1 MSVGC
6 PRLPGRFLNFFA
18 GEIDLHIPDDI
29 AANMIAWRHDFHRFP
44 ELGREERRTSGKIA
58 KILDG
63 LGIEVRSG
71 FAGTGVVGTLR
82 GRRGIGPA
90 IGLRAEMDAL
100 PIEEQAAV
108 PFRSQSPG
116 IFHAC
121 GHDGHMAILLG
132 AATALARE
140 PEFKGAVYFVFQPAE
155 EMLNGADEMIAAGLF
170 EDFPCDEI
178 YALHNAPSLGAGV
191 VAVRTGA
198 ILAASDDFT
207 VAVRGRGAHAA
218 LPHLGAD
225 PIVAAAHLVAN
236 LQTVVS
242 RSLDP
247 TESGVVTIGMISGG
261 TSPNVIPKSVIL
273 RGTFR
278 SGSNGARETIRR
290 RIREICAGTAT
301 AHGVRID
308 FSIDMGCP
316 PTINAEEPTAALVR
330 AARAAGAHVI
340 TEMPTLMGAEDFA
353 TMLQARPGCYFLLG
367 QGGEMIHHPA
377 YAFDDAIL
385 QLGAAIF
392 VNIVRD
398 RLGT

>member
-1 MSVGC
+1 LS
-6 PRLPGRFLNFFA
+6 
-18 GEIDLHIPDDI
+18 IPDDI
-29 AANMIAWRHDFHRFP
+29 VADMIAWRHDFHRFP
-44 ELGREERRTSGKIA
+44 ELGREERRTSGKVA
-58 KILDG
+58 EILKG
-63 LGIEVRSG
+63 LGIEVRTG
-71 FAGTGVVGTLR
+71 LAGTGVVGTLHGR
-82 GRRGIGPA
+82 GGPGPA
-90 IGLRAEMDAL
+90 IGLRAELDAL

-108 PFRSQSPG
+108 PYRSQIPG
-116 IFHAC
+116 VFHAC

-132 AATALARE
+132 AATALARA
-140 PEFKGAVYFVFQPAE
+140 PEFKGAVHFVFQPAE
-155 EMLNGADEMIAAGLF
+155 EVLNGAEEMIAAGLF
-170 EDFPCDEI
+170 QHFPCDEI
-178 YALHNAPSLGAGV
+178 YALHNAPSLGVGV
-191 VAVRTGA
+191 VAVRTGP

-207 VAVRGRGAHAA
+207 IVVRGRGAHAA

-261 TSPNVIPKSVIL
+261 TCPNVISDLVIL
-273 RGTFR
+273 HGTAR
-278 SGSNGARETIRR
+278 SASMGARETIVR
-290 RIREICAGTAT
+290 RIREICAGTGV
-301 AHGVRID
+301 AHGVSME

-330 AARAAGAHVI
+330 AARAAGAHVV
-340 TEMPTLMGAEDFA
+340 TDMPTLTGSEDFA

-367 QGGEMIHHPA
+367 QNGEMIHHPE

-385 QLGAAIF
+385 PLGAAIF

-398 RLGT
+398 RLES